1 MPDACC
7 NGASTKCGGGGA
19 SAPQASHALTKSS
32 SYQDIIGKTLHSR
45 LKSSG
50 DKTETLMAHARLLGV
65 YVSASWCGPCRAFT
79 PQLSEWYKSEK
90 RDESC
95 EVVFCSLDRDE
106 NSFTEYF
113 AKMPWPHALPF
124 GAGNAFADRFGVK
137 GVPSLLIFTRDGTL
151 VNSKGV
157 EGFQR
162 AASGLGPAF
171 PYVWGGDSIG
181 LKVTLQGL
189 ESRADLNGSAG
200 SVVGTVQATERFSV
214 RVDASGEVI
223 AVKKTAL
230 GPAFGADMIGKK
242 FFLEGLKR
250 EDLNGSRVHVVSAD
264 AASSRFIVTL
274 ASNGD
279 SISVRRENLGVA
291 PSS

>member
-7 NGASTKCGGGGA
+7 SGATSSAKCAGGA
-19 SAPQASHALTKSS
+19 SAASKTS
-32 SYQDIIGKTLHSR
+32 SYYSDVIGKTLHTR

-50 DKTETLMAHARLLGV
+50 DKTDTLLAHTRLLGV

-79 PQLSEWYKSEK
+79 PQLSEWYKSAK

-95 EVVFCSLDRDE
+95 DIVFCSLDRDE
-106 NSFTEYF
+106 SSFTEYF
-113 AKMPWPHALPF
+113 AKMPWSHALPF

-162 AASGLGPAF
+162 AASGMGPAF

-200 SVVGTVQATERFSV
+200 SVVGAIQDKERFSV

-223 AVKKTAL
+223 AVKKSAM
-230 GPAFGADMIGKK
+230 GPAFGADVIGKN
-242 FFLEGLKR
+242 FLLEGLKR
-250 EDLNGSRVHVVSAD
+250 EDLNGSKVSVASAD
-264 AASSRFIVTL
+264 AASCRFIVKL
-274 ASNGD
+274 PNGD

-291 PSS
+291 PSQIN